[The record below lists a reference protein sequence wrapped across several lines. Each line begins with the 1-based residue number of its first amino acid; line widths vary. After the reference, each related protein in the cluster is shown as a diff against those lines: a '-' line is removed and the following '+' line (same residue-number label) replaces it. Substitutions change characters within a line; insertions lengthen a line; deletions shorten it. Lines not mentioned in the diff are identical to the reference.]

1 MVKFTEMQAKRL
13 SQARTGHL
21 ATADPEGTPH
31 VIPVCFAFD
40 GQAIYSVLDQK
51 PKRAALTRLK
61 RVRNIS
67 CNPKVSL
74 VIDHYAEDW
83 ERLWYVLVH
92 GDAGVLGVGQEQAAA
107 IKLLREK
114 YRQYQS
120 MDIDQNPVIKITP
133 SRVISWEGETP
144 PI

>member
-1 MVKFTEMQAKRL
+1 MVKFTEIQSKRL
-13 SQARTGHL
+13 SEARTGHL
-21 ATADPEGTPH
+21 GTADSEGTPH
-31 VIPVCFAFD
+31 VVPVCFAFNY
-40 GQAIYSVLDQK
+40 QVIYSVLDQK
-51 PKRAALTRLK
+51 PKKAALTRLK

-92 GDAGVLGVGQEQAAA
+92 GDAQVLGAGQEQSAA

-114 YRQYQS
+114 YLQYQS
-120 MDIDQNPVIKITP
+120 MDIDQNPVIKIVP